1 MEYTYSVTTLYDGEL
16 VNTLRVSDMLE
27 AATMMSM
34 ELVFADYLLPNQLA
48 EGDLIKIED
57 QYLTVKE
64 ISETKEGFNLVLADD
79 FDDEEE
85 YFVLDDTKIEWYVFV
100 E

>member
-1 MEYTYSVTTLYDGEL
+1 MS
-16 VNTLRVSDMLE
+16 
-27 AATMMSM
+27 ATMMSM

-48 EGDLIKIED
+48 EGDLIKLED

>member
-1 MEYTYSVTTLYDGEL
+1 M
-16 VNTLRVSDMLE
+16 SD
-27 AATMMSM
+27 TMISM

-48 EGDLIKIED
+48 EGDLIKIDE

>member
-1 MEYTYSVTTLYDGEL
+1 MS
-16 VNTLRVSDMLE
+16 
-27 AATMMSM
+27 ATMMSM

>member
-1 MEYTYSVTTLYDGEL
+1 M
-16 VNTLRVSDMLE
+16 SD
-27 AATMMSM
+27 TMMNM

-48 EGDLIKIED
+48 EGDLIKVDE

-64 ISETKEGFNLVLADD
+64 ISETKEGFNLVLLDD
-79 FDDEEE
+79 FDDEVEA
-85 YFVLDDTKIEWYVFV
+85 FVGDDDKLEWYVFV

>member
-1 MEYTYSVTTLYDGEL
+1 M
-16 VNTLRVSDMLE
+16 SD
-27 AATMMSM
+27 TMTSM
-34 ELVFADYLLPNQLA
+34 ELRFADYLLPNQLA
-48 EGDLIKIED
+48 EGDLIKIEQ

-64 ISETKEGFNLVLADD
+64 ISETKEGYNLVLADD

-85 YFVLDDTKIEWYVFV
+85 YFILDDTKIEWYVFV

>member
-1 MEYTYSVTTLYDGEL
+1 MS
-16 VNTLRVSDMLE
+16 
-27 AATMMSM
+27 ATMMSM
-34 ELVFADYLLPNQLA
+34 ELRFADYLLPNQLA
-48 EGDLIKIED
+48 EGDLIKLEN

-64 ISETKEGFNLVLADD
+64 ISETKEGYNLVLADD

-85 YFVLDDTKIEWYVFV
+85 YFILDDTKIEWYVFV

>member
-1 MEYTYSVTTLYDGEL
+1 M
-16 VNTLRVSDMLE
+16 SD
-27 AATMMSM
+27 TMMNM

-48 EGDLIKIED
+48 EGDLIKID
-57 QYLTVKE
+57 DTFLTIKT
-64 ISETKEGFNLVLADD
+64 ISETNEGYNLVLLDD

>member
-1 MEYTYSVTTLYDGEL
+1 M
-16 VNTLRVSDMLE
+16 SD
-27 AATMMSM
+27 TMMNM

-48 EGDLIKIED
+48 EGDLIKVDE

-64 ISETKEGFNLVLADD
+64 ISETKEGFNLVLLDD
-79 FDDEEE
+79 FDDEVET
-85 YFVLDDTKIEWYVFV
+85 FVGDDDKLEWYVFI

>member
-27 AATMMSM
+27 AVDAWTKC
-34 ELVFADYLLPNQLA
+34 VDFADYLLPNQLA

>member
-1 MEYTYSVTTLYDGEL
+1 M
-16 VNTLRVSDMLE
+16 SD
-27 AATMMSM
+27 TMMSM

-48 EGDLIKIED
+48 EGDLIKINE

-64 ISETKEGFNLVLADD
+64 ISETKEGYNLVLVDD

-85 YFVLDDTKIEWYVFV
+85 YFILDDTKIEWYVFV

>member
-1 MEYTYSVTTLYDGEL
+1 
-16 VNTLRVSDMLE
+16 
-27 AATMMSM
+27 MSM

>member
-27 AATMMSM
+27 AVDAWTKCVDFGDAKEYATYNLS
-34 ELVFADYLLPNQLA
+34 DPT
-48 EGDLIKIED
+48 GKD

>member
-1 MEYTYSVTTLYDGEL
+1 MMSESRSSPPVE
-16 VNTLRVSDMLE
+16 RP
-27 AATMMSM
+27 AMMSM

>member
-1 MEYTYSVTTLYDGEL
+1 MS
-16 VNTLRVSDMLE
+16 
-27 AATMMSM
+27 ATMMSM

-48 EGDLIKIED
+48 EGDLIKVDE

-64 ISETKEGFNLVLADD
+64 ISETKEGFNLVLLDD
-79 FDDEEE
+79 FDDEVET
-85 YFVLDDTKIEWYVFV
+85 FVSDNEKLEWYVFI

>member
-1 MEYTYSVTTLYDGEL
+1 MS
-16 VNTLRVSDMLE
+16 
-27 AATMMSM
+27 ATMMSM

-48 EGDLIKIED
+48 EGDLIKLED

-85 YFVLDDTKIEWYVFV
+85 YFVLDDTKIEWYVFI

>member
-1 MEYTYSVTTLYDGEL
+1 MS
-16 VNTLRVSDMLE
+16 
-27 AATMMSM
+27 ATMMSM

-48 EGDLIKIED
+48 EGDLIKIDE

>member
-1 MEYTYSVTTLYDGEL
+1 MS
-16 VNTLRVSDMLE
+16 
-27 AATMMSM
+27 ATMMSM

-48 EGDLIKIED
+48 EGDLIKVDE

-64 ISETKEGFNLVLADD
+64 ISETKEGFNLVLLDD
-79 FDDEEE
+79 FDDEVEA
-85 YFVLDDTKIEWYVFV
+85 FVGDDDKLEWYVFV

>member
-1 MEYTYSVTTLYDGEL
+1 MTD
-16 VNTLRVSDMLE
+16 
-27 AATMMSM
+27 TMMSM

-48 EGDLIKIED
+48 EGDLIKLEN
-57 QYLTVKE
+57 QYLTVKQ
-64 ISETKEGFNLVLADD
+64 ISETKEGYNLVLADD

-85 YFVLDDTKIEWYVFV
+85 YFILDDTKIEWYVFI

>member
-1 MEYTYSVTTLYDGEL
+1 M
-16 VNTLRVSDMLE
+16 SD
-27 AATMMSM
+27 TMMNM

-48 EGDLIKIED
+48 EGDLIKVDE

-64 ISETKEGFNLVLADD
+64 ISETKEGFNLVLLDD
-79 FDDEEE
+79 FDDEVET
-85 YFVLDDTKIEWYVFV
+85 FVGDDYKLEWYVFI